1 MAINIRV
8 SLLSPETDITNV
20 LTVIST
26 LGVYHYIII
35 YTIYR
40 IHYEF
45 NSVLFGTIF
54 KKKGRKYTAALHVA
68 FIESL

>member
-54 KKKGRKYTAALHVA
+54 KKKG
-68 FIESL
+68 